1 MTTMLRIALTVLL
14 SLIAGVPAVH
24 AQEGGKRVALIIGND
39 AYSISPLKN
48 AVNDARAID
57 AALRASNFRTILV
70 ENAKKADMDTKIG
83 EFLDLLGPDDTA
95 LFFYAGHGVQIANE
109 NFLVPVDFVP
119 GNSIASAKF
128 SCMSVALIL
137 EELKSKRARKNI
149 VILDACR
156 SNPVAEKYSLEAGLA
171 QPQNSGKE
179 TFIAFS
185 TGPGQVAADNP
196 DGRNSW
202 FTEALSEYVS
212 QPSLTIEINEVFN
225 KVKKRVSDAT
235 EGRQTPWT
243 TSNMTGFY
251 FHPPLNQDTENDPTL
266 SEKWFDDAKRRE
278 QREDWA
284 DAIDLINQ
292 ILKKKPGGTLEEAAR
307 GQLPYL
313 TARKEAQER
322 FDAGDYAAAA
332 SLYEQA
338 VKRDPFAIDA
348 AFQGVNSYLLT
359 DRVSDAIGLLKTIRI
374 HGTSAATKRANAFL
388 QELSAVSKEAGTELQ
403 AGIPQPPPIED
414 VFNGGHFGVPDWDAG
429 ARHLQTAPVDL
440 NKWTKD
446 LNFAEQAPI
455 QVAQP
460 VVTAAPSPTD
470 PAAAAIAS
478 AIFHVELLPAGDK
491 RDLKIRKVGSAP
503 VLNSS
508 NVRRPSGVPVK
519 VTTEPPGAELTIDG
533 DAEQRCQ
540 SPCVLSL
547 APAEQ
552 TIHVQ
557 LDGFRVEN
565 RAVDVKPGGSELAVV
580 LEQEFGFVEFKGS
593 QGETPIVYDGRQV
606 APQVPATVRV
616 PVGKYEIR
624 TMQDGKIV
632 NRQDVEVTA
641 LSKNVVT
648 VQKP

>member
-1 MTTMLRIALTVLL
+1 MLRIALTVLL
-14 SLIAGVPAVH
+14 SLIAAVPAVH

-83 EFLDLLGPDDTA
+83 EFLDSLGPDDTA

-202 FTEALSEYVS
+202 FTEALAEYVS

-266 SEKWFDDAKRRE
+266 AEKWFDDAKRLE

-284 DAIDLINQ
+284 GAIDLINQ

-307 GQLPYL
+307 GHLPYL
-313 TARKEAQER
+313 TARKEAQDR

-332 SLYEQA
+332 GLYEQA

-359 DRVSDAIGLLKTIRI
+359 DRVSDAVGLLKTIRI

-388 QELSAVSKEAGTELQ
+388 QELSAISKEAGSELQ
-403 AGIPQPPPIED
+403 AGIPQPPPIEE
-414 VFNGGHFGVPDWDAG
+414 VFSGAHFGVPDWDAG
-429 ARHLQTAPVDL
+429 ARHLQTGPVDL
-440 NKWTKD
+440 SKWTKD
-446 LNFAEQAPI
+446 LNLAEPAPI

-460 VVTAAPSPTD
+460 VVTSAPAPAD
-470 PAAAAIAS
+470 PAATAIAN

-491 RDLKIRKVGSAP
+491 RDLKIRRVGSTP

-519 VTTEPPGAELTIDG
+519 VSTEPPGAELTIDG

-547 APAEQ
+547 APAKQ
-552 TIHVQ
+552 MIHIQ
-557 LDGFRVEN
+557 MDGFRAES

-593 QGETPIVYDGRQV
+593 QGETPIVYDGHQV

>member
-1 MTTMLRIALTVLL
+1 MLRLALPVLL
-14 SLIAGVPAVH
+14 SLVATIPAAR

-48 AVNDARAID
+48 AVNDARAIE

-202 FTEALSEYVS
+202 FTEALSEYVA

-251 FHPPLNQDTENDPTL
+251 FHPPLNQDAENDPTL
-266 SEKWFDDAKRRE
+266 AEKWFDDAKRRE

-284 DAIDLINQ
+284 EAISLINQ

-313 TARKEAQER
+313 TARKDAQDR

-332 SLYEQA
+332 GLYEQA

-348 AFQGVNSYLLT
+348 ALQGVNSYLLT
-359 DRVSDAIGLLKTIRI
+359 DRVSEAVSLLKAIRI
-374 HGTSAATKRANAFL
+374 RGTSAATKRANAFL

-403 AGIPQPPPIED
+403 AGLPQPPPIEE
-414 VFNGGHFGVPDWDAG
+414 VFSGWQFGVPDWDAG
-429 ARHLQTAPVDL
+429 TRHLQTAPVDL

-446 LNFAEQAPI
+446 LNLPEQMPAA
-455 QVAQP
+455 QAAQP
-460 VVTAAPSPTD
+460 VVSTAPAPAD
-470 PAAAAIAS
+470 PAIAIAN

-491 RDLKIRKVGSAP
+491 RDLKIRKVGSAA

-533 DAEQRCQ
+533 DAEQHCQ

-547 APAEQ
+547 SPSKQ
-552 TIHVQ
+552 MIHVQ
-557 LDGFRVEN
+557 LDGFRAEN
-565 RAVDVKPGGSELAVV
+565 RAVDVKPGGSEIVV
-580 LEQEFGFVEFKGS
+580 MLEQEFGFVEFKGS
-593 QGETPIVYDGRQV
+593 QGDTPIVYDGRQV